1 MEPII
6 QESNCVD
13 IYYDIVRTGRKLWIS
28 AYIKLN
34 KDELSVRKFKML
46 QTRCIAALSEKYT
59 DFYFELLPDIVF
71 TTDDEALTNHIVNQ
85 SEEVDQ
91 NAKFAD

>member
-1 MEPII
+1 
-6 QESNCVD
+6 
-13 IYYDIVRTGRKLWIS
+13 
-28 AYIKLN
+28 
-34 KDELSVRKFKML
+34 
-46 QTRCIAALSEKYT
+46 
-59 DFYFELLPDIVF
+59 VF

>member
-1 MEPII
+1 MPMVTKNSTMTFSVPE
-6 QESNCVD
+6 ESSGSVFTSPLTK
-13 IYYDIVRTGRKLWIS
+13 IWFPLPGLRSYRISVSRLLRKNIRFL
-28 AYIKLN
+28 
-34 KDELSVRKFKML
+34 
-46 QTRCIAALSEKYT
+46 
-59 DFYFELLPDIVF
+59 FELLPDIVF

>member
-1 MEPII
+1 MTLESGENII
-6 QESNCVD
+6 TYTDKENVD
-13 IYYDIVRTGRKLWIS
+13 DIKGKEVEICDVDFK
-28 AYIKLN
+28 YIGNFVK
-34 KDELSVRKFKML
+34 KIDG
-46 QTRCIAALSEKYT
+46 KYT

-91 NAKFAD
+91 NAKFVD

>member
-1 MEPII
+1 MTFSVPEESSGSVFTSPLTKIWFPLPGFIRFKIVQNFCI
-6 QESNCVD
+6 Q
-13 IYYDIVRTGRKLWIS
+13 
-28 AYIKLN
+28 
-34 KDELSVRKFKML
+34 
-46 QTRCIAALSEKYT
+46 ALAKKYT